1 MKKSKLVLFLIIFFI
16 PKIYSQELNED
27 FIKTLPPGIQ
37 NDVLD
42 RAKKQGAIDKP
53 VYRSIETQT
62 KLEKKELEDLKKRLE
77 EDLDYLKDKLEE
89 NNDNLLDKDDLD
101 TLSDFF
107 RTYQSTYMP
116 INEPNLSAEYILDFG
131 DVIEIQI
138 IGQKNYTEEFSIKR
152 DGSISMPDIGSLN
165 LAGLSLGDASSLIK
179 AKLTHPTRELK
190 AYITLANIRD
200 INVLVSGNAFNPGIY
215 TLSGNSNMLHALS
228 VAGGINEYGSYRE
241 INLIRNQKVIE
252 TLDMYDVLITGAY
265 SSKLYCNLEILF
277 L

>member
-1 MKKSKLVLFLIIFFI
+1 
-16 PKIYSQELNED
+16 
-27 FIKTLPPGIQ
+27 
-37 NDVLD
+37 
-42 RAKKQGAIDKP
+42 
-53 VYRSIETQT
+53 
-62 KLEKKELEDLKKRLE
+62 
-77 EDLDYLKDKLEE
+77 
-89 NNDNLLDKDDLD
+89 
-101 TLSDFF
+101 
-107 RTYQSTYMP
+107 MP

-179 AKLTHPTRELK
+179 AKINSSYTGTK

-241 INLIRNQKVIE
+241 INLIRNQK
-252 TLDMYDVLITGAY
+252 LLRLLI
-265 SSKLYCNLEILF
+265 CMMC
-277 L
+277 